1 MRNNDQLLVDHL
13 YNTIFI
19 QHMRCDHFN
28 SVGPQVRNSIWN
40 KHSDEKKIL
49 DNMVDKYKNYYKDM
63 AEKLKIHFNDVKEVN
78 INSYL
83 TYDAEYHISQY
94 TQRME
99 EIDKYIVHLDAK
111 TFDHISKEKLSYIS
125 DVINSQFPDYL
136 IDPTL
141 VGKLC

>member
-1 MRNNDQLLVDHL
+1 
-13 YNTIFI
+13 
-19 QHMRCDHFN
+19 
-28 SVGPQVRNSIWN
+28 
-40 KHSDEKKIL
+40 
-49 DNMVDKYKNYYKDM
+49 
-63 AEKLKIHFNDVKEVN
+63 
-78 INSYL
+78 
-83 TYDAEYHISQY
+83 
-94 TQRME
+94 ME